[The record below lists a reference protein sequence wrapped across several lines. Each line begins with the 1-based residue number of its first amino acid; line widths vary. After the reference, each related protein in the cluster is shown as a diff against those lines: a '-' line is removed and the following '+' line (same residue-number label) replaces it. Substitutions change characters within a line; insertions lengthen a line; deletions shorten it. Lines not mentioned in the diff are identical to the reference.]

1 MRKPVVKWVSTIY
14 YVLLKSKRYFREGN
28 LPLFIANP
36 MKHIFFD
43 LDGTL
48 HQEDTGALFIKYLIK
63 RRIINLIIFLPFL
76 LIALGI
82 YYLFPTKR
90 ASLNLILFFTT
101 LGSTKKQYQQYIN
114 GFCKQFLPTPIPQ
127 VYQAFEGHLAQQD
140 NIFIISGSPLIIIEK
155 LYPDWFK
162 HPYIHVIGS
171 LLTYRFGSLWLTE
184 YCLAENK
191 IKMLDERFQPAIQF
205 EMGYSDSM
213 TDLPLFL
220 RSKQAFKI
228 TKGGELQ
235 ELRLQAVRS

>member
-1 MRKPVVKWVSTIY
+1 
-14 YVLLKSKRYFREGN
+14 
-28 LPLFIANP
+28 

-48 HQEDTGALFIKYLIK
+48 HQEDTGALFIKYLLK
-63 RRIINLIIFLPFL
+63 RRVINLIIFFPCL
-76 LIALGI
+76 LISLGI

-90 ASLNLILFFTT
+90 TSLNLILLFTT
-101 LGSTKKQYQQYIN
+101 LGSTRKQYHQYID
-114 GFCKQFLPTPIPQ
+114 GFCKQFLPTPITK
-127 VYQAFEGHLAQQD
+127 VYQVFEEHLAQKD

-155 LYPDWFK
+155 LYPTWFK
-162 HPYIHVIGS
+162 HPCIHIIGS

-184 YCLAENK
+184 YCLAKNK
-191 IKMLDERFQPAIQF
+191 IKMLDERFHPTIQF

-220 RSKQAFKI
+220 RCKHAFKI

-235 ELRLQAVRS
+235 KLKLQAVRS